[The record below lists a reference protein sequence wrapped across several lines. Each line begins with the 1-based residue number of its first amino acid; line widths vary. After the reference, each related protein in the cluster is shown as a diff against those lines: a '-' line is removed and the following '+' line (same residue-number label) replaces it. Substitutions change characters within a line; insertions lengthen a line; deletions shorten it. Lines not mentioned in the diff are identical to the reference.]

1 MKSVI
6 AIADTHIVDK
16 PLRSLLPRS
25 LIDLIERSDL
35 LVHAG
40 SFTSIEAYEE
50 FLELGELVAVAGSE
64 DSVELQ
70 EKLDWSTV
78 VRVEGL
84 SIGVIHSGRHVSDA
98 IGMGYLAREM
108 GVDLLIHGYL
118 HRPRVD
124 KGVVTTICPGSPTLP
139 RMSIPSA
146 MQICIDGDSLDIRL
160 IVCSGRVCEYINAT
174 NL

>member
-50 FLELGELVAVAGSE
+50 FLEL
-64 DSVELQ
+64 Q
-70 EKLDWSTV
+70 ERLDRSTV
-78 VRVEGL
+78 VHVKGL

-108 GVDLLIHGYL
+108 GVDLLIYGYL

-124 KGVVTTICPGSPTLP
+124 KGAVTTICPGSPTLP

>member
-1 MKSVI
+1 MKTVI

-78 VRVEGL
+78 VHVEGL

-108 GVDLLIHGYL
+108 GVDLLIYG
-118 HRPRVD
+118 
-124 KGVVTTICPGSPTLP
+124 
-139 RMSIPSA
+139 
-146 MQICIDGDSLDIRL
+146 
-160 IVCSGRVCEYINAT
+160 
-174 NL
+174 